1 MSPCHYLYDDDAN
14 ALNRQTNKKMEQ
26 IQIRR
31 ILNKLMRAGIVA
43 VETFKGESVVS
54 CCVSSMI
61 VFFPS
66 LYHQIYLYIYIV
78 HVKSYI
84 YLLFFLVME
93 TLSSLFNIMFL
104 NDCS

>member
-61 VFFPS
+61 VFFFRLS
-66 LYHQIYLYIYIV
+66 TIKYIYI
-78 HVKSYI
+78 
-84 YLLFFLVME
+84 YL
-93 TLSSLFNIMFL
+93 
-104 NDCS
+104 